1 MYSYCMEQMI
11 KCPYCGEEIK
21 AGAKKCRHCGEWLNG
36 IPSSKKVP
44 IPEPTSQ
51 VMTNTD
57 KINGALLLSSCLAC
71 WAAIVLE
78 IVSSMQTWL
87 ENSDREIGGFIGWIV
102 RPIVNNV
109 PDWLV
114 ILVLGILWGILLMGL
129 RSFCR
134 MRGITKIPFIALAC
148 LMIGCY
154 FFNLIACFVED
165 EDIAG
170 ILFLFAIPIL
180 IATSV
185 LEFIV
190 GIKLCSTKVT
200 HTLGILFIAV
210 AILPII
216 ALIVETGLLGV
227 EGSGLISTLVECL
240 VLIYLLVELYK
251 LFEQVGEDEVEA

>member
-1 MYSYCMEQMI
+1 MENAK

-36 IPSSKKVP
+36 MPSSEKVAHY
-44 IPEPTSQ
+44 ETTSQ
-51 VMTNTD
+51 VMTNTN
-57 KINGALLLSSCLAC
+57 KINGTLLLSSVLAC

-78 IVSSMQTWL
+78 IVSSMQTWQ
-87 ENSDREIGGFIGWIV
+87 ESSDREIGGFIGWIV

-109 PDWLV
+109 PDWSV

-148 LMIGCY
+148 LIIGCY

-165 EDIAG
+165 EEIAG

-180 IATSV
+180 IATFV
-185 LEFIV
+185 LEFIA

-200 HTLGILFIAV
+200 HTLGILFIAE

-240 VLIYLLVELYK
+240 VSIYLLVELYK

>member
-1 MYSYCMEQMI
+1 MEQMI

-21 AGAKKCRHCGEWLNG
+21 AEAQKCRHCGEWLNG
-36 IPSSKKVP
+36 IPSSEKVAHS
-44 IPEPTSQ
+44 ETTSQ

-78 IVSSMQTWL
+78 IVSSIQTWQ
-87 ENSDREIGGFIGWIV
+87 ENSDMEIGGFIGWIV

-109 PDWLV
+109 PNWSV
-114 ILVLGILWGILLMGL
+114 VFVLGILWGILLMGL

-165 EDIAG
+165 EEIAG
-170 ILFLFAIPIL
+170 ILFLSAIPIL

-185 LEFIV
+185 LEFIA

-200 HTLGILFIAV
+200 HTLGILFIAE

-240 VLIYLLVELYK
+240 VSIYLLVELYK
-251 LFEQVGEDEVEA
+251 LFKQVGEDEVEE

>member
-1 MYSYCMEQMI
+1 MEQMI

-185 LEFIV
+185 LEFIA

>member
-1 MYSYCMEQMI
+1 MEQMI

-21 AGAKKCRHCGEWLNG
+21 AEAKKCRHCGEWLNG
-36 IPSSKKVP
+36 MPSSEKVAHS
-44 IPEPTSQ
+44 ETTSQ

-78 IVSSMQTWL
+78 IVSSIQTWQ

-109 PDWLV
+109 PDWSV
-114 ILVLGILWGILLMGL
+114 ILVLGILWVVLLMGL

-134 MRGITKIPFIALAC
+134 MKGITKIPFIALAC

-154 FFNLIACFVED
+154 FFSLIACFVED
-165 EDIAG
+165 EEIIGA
-170 ILFLFAIPIL
+170 LFLFTIPML
-180 IATSV
+180 IATSI
-185 LEFIV
+185 LEFIA
-190 GIKLCSTKVT
+190 GIKLCNSKIT
-200 HTLGILFIAV
+200 HALGILFMAS
-210 AILPII
+210 AIFPII
-216 ALIVETGLLGV
+216 AFIVETGLLGV

-240 VLIYLLVELYK
+240 ISIYLLVELYK
-251 LFEQVGEDEVEA
+251 LFNQVGEDEVEE